1 MVAAAIP
8 VVRGVSDGK
17 HPETVIADLA
27 SACKG
32 PVSQAPRHDRK
43 HRQGSYVS
51 LSFLSAMGVSLRSL
65 RPKSW
70 RRTPGRV
77 RPHGRRDP
85 KE

>member
-8 VVRGVSDGK
+8 IVLGVSDGK
-17 HPETVIADLA
+17 HPETAGADLA
-27 SACKG
+27 SGRKG

-65 RPKSW
+65 RPES
-70 RRTPGRV
+70 
-77 RPHGRRDP
+77 
-85 KE
+85 